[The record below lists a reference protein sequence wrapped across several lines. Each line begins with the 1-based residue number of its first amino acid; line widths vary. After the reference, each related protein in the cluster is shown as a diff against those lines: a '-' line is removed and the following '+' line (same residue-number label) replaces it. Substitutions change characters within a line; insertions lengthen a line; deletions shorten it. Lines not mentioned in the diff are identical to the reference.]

1 MRENK
6 IYIFGHRGASGY
18 CIENTLQS
26 FKKACEMNAHIETD
40 LRLTKDNILIAFHDP
55 GLKLNGRYYK
65 IRNLS
70 LEELRRIEF
79 EDGRYIPT
87 LAELF
92 ECFSSQS
99 NLKFS
104 FDIAN
109 KKTGIQLIKTAKKHK
124 LLERIFITDIR
135 LNILKAL
142 REYNTDVNLVHTIP
156 HKIAK
161 LEPQKID
168 METIKQLGIEIL
180 NVKANKY
187 YKDNFAVVVKNE
199 FDCFFWGVNTKIRM
213 KRLMKMKFNG
223 CRIDGIYTNY
233 PDHAVS
239 ICKSHFKAN

>member
-1 MRENK
+1 MIDNK

-55 GLKLNGRYYK
+55 GFKLNGKYYK
-65 IRNLS
+65 IRNLT
-70 LEELRRIEF
+70 LEELRSIEF
-79 EDGRYIPT
+79 DDGRNIPT

-92 ECFSSQS
+92 ECFSSQP

-109 KKTGIQLIKTAKKHK
+109 KKAGVKLIKFGKEHK
-124 LLERIFITDIR
+124 VLDRIFITDIR
-135 LNILKAL
+135 IHILKAL
-142 REYNTDVNLVHTIP
+142 REYNADVNLVHTIP

-168 METIKQLGIEIL
+168 METLKQLGIEIL
-180 NVKANKY
+180 NIKANRY
-187 YKDNFAVVVKNE
+187 YKDNFAVAVKHDFN
-199 FDCFFWGVNTKIRM
+199 CFFWGVNTKIRM
-213 KRLMKMKFNG
+213 KRLMKMEFNG
-223 CRIDGIYTNY
+223 CKIDGIYTNY

-239 ICKSHFKAN
+239 ICKKLFNAN